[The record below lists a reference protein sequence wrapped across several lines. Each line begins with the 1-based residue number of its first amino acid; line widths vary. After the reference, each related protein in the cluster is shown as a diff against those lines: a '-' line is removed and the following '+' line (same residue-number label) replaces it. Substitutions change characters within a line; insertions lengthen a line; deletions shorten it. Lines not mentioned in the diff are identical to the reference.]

1 MMLAQMIASQSQL
14 TYSYTTE
21 LDKDRF
27 YKAILNGPGTGEG
40 DVPKFTVTFAIAKE

>member
-1 MMLAQMIASQSQL
+1 MMAAQNQQ

-27 YKAILNGPGTGEG
+27 YKAILNGPTPKEG
-40 DVPKFTVTFAIAKE
+40 SYPTFTVTFAIAKE

>member
-1 MMLAQMIASQSQL
+1 MMAAQNQQ

-27 YKAILNGPGTGEG
+27 YKAVLNGPTPLEG
-40 DVPKFTVTFAIAKE
+40 DKPAFSVTFAIAQE